1 MKYILGILFVL
12 AFTVISAQTDTAEF
26 KAVTNYNQVKI
37 GSSIQANINLYGYD
51 YEYYDGY
58 GGYYYYYNDEYI
70 YKTGPN
76 THLFLAYEHLWQ
88 FNHSSIAVGI
98 EPQIGFSFYEY
109 ITTGY
114 TGVNLKFYWL
124 SKPNF
129 RMGMA
134 TYFGNTYANKE
145 RKVAVPM
152 DGGAYYQNKE
162 VTTHYNQFSLDISL
176 IPFQFRVKGAPITIE
191 SQFAL
196 FGFNATRIK
205 SERYDNGYDD
215 DYYRDKIR
223 GSIYALKF
231 ELKIG
236 YEF

>member
-1 MKYILGILFVL
+1 MPSRKQQKLKLLINFNL
-12 AFTVISAQTDTAEF
+12 
-26 KAVTNYNQVKI
+26 VKI
-37 GSSIQANINLYGYD
+37 GSSVQANISFWGYD
-51 YEYYDGY
+51 YVYYDS
-58 GGYYYYYNDEYI
+58 YYNYYYNDYYI
-70 YKTGPN
+70 TESGPN
-76 THLFLAYEHLWQ
+76 TICFWLMSTSGNLTIQEQLL
-88 FNHSSIAVGI
+88 GI

-109 ITTGY
+109 VTTGY

-124 SKPNF
+124 SKPYF

-134 TYFGNTYANKE
+134 TYFGYTYASQE
-145 RKVAVPM
+145 RKVAIPM

-162 VTTHYNQFSLDISL
+162 ITTYYNQFSGDISL
-176 IPFQFRVKGAPITIE
+176 IPFQFRLKGAPITIE

-196 FGFNATRIK
+196 FGFNATKIK
-205 SERYDNGYDD
+205 SEKYNNGYEN
-215 DYYRDKIR
+215 DYLLNDTK

>member
-1 MKYILGILFVL
+1 MKYLLGIFLVL
-12 AFTVISAQTDTAEF
+12 AFTVVNAQEETVEV
-26 KAVTNYNQVKI
+26 KAIENLNQVKI
-37 GSSIQANINLYGYD
+37 GASIQANISFWGYD
-51 YEYYDGY
+51 YYYDDF
-58 GGYYYYYNDEYI
+58 GYYHYYDDNYI
-70 YKTGPN
+70 YESGPN
-76 THLFLAYEHLWQ
+76 THLFLAYEHIWQ
-88 FNHSSIAVGI
+88 FNNSSTAIGI

-124 SKPNF
+124 SKPHF

-134 TYFGNTYANKE
+134 TYFGYTYASKE
-145 RKVAVPM
+145 RTVAVPM

-162 VTTHYNQFSLDISL
+162 VNTHYNQFSGDLSI
-176 IPFQFRVKGAPITIE
+176 IPFQIKVKGAPITIE

-196 FGFNATRIK
+196 FGFNATNVR
-205 SERYDNGYDD
+205 SERYNNGFEN
-215 DYYRDKIR
+215 DYFLKDTR

>member
-1 MKYILGILFVL
+1 ML
-12 AFTVISAQTDTAEF
+12 AFTVVDAQEETTEV
-26 KAVTNYNQVKI
+26 KAVENFNLVKI
-37 GSSIQANINLYGYD
+37 GGSIQANISFWGYD

-58 GGYYYYYNDEYI
+58 GYHYYDDYYI
-70 YKTGPN
+70 YETGPN
-76 THLFLAYEHLWQ
+76 SHLFLAYEHIWQ
-88 FNHSSIAVGI
+88 FNNSSTAVGV
-98 EPQIGFSFYEY
+98 EPQIGFSFYKY
-109 ITTGY
+109 LTTGY

-124 SKPNF
+124 SKPYF

-134 TYFGNTYANKE
+134 TYFGYTYANKD
-145 RKVAVPM
+145 RTVAVPM
-152 DGGAYYQNKE
+152 EGGAYYQNKE
-162 VTTHYNQFSLDISL
+162 ITTHYNQFSGDISL
-176 IPFQFRVKGAPITIE
+176 IPFQVRVKGAPITIE

-196 FGFNATRIK
+196 FGFNATKIR

-215 DYYRDKIR
+215 DYFLDDTR